1 MSSPDTAP
9 AEGSEA
15 LTLGQRL
22 RRDREAAGRSLE
34 ELSAELHLSLERLR
48 ALEEDRFD
56 ELSGPAFV
64 KGYLRAWARAVD
76 GDAEQYLREYLRL
89 EAAAPHW
96 APHEPVAVEDEPA
109 RRRLLWLSA
118 ALAAL
123 LVVLLLLWLWRGGR
137 SEWVP
142 ASPPASVESIAP
154 AAEPAAVDTVETG
167 APAAPEPV
175 AGEAPAA
182 PSAGDTTDGAPAE
195 PPAPVTTETAGTGDA
210 TAGPATTAAAA
221 GEPASAAASDGE
233 ESAAGAAPAEPPAA
247 VVEPARPAEAAA
259 PAAEASG
266 EADAAAQAGTTP
278 AQPAGAGPD
287 RIEIEFN
294 EDSWVE
300 ITDASQQM
308 LLRGLFLAGA
318 RRELRGTAPFQ
329 VFLGNAPGVTLRFN
343 GQDFDM
349 APFVRSNN
357 TARFALV
364 GDHSG

>member
-9 AEGSEA
+9 AEGVEA

-34 ELSAELHLSLERLR
+34 ELSAELHLSLDRLR

-64 KGYLRAWARAVD
+64 KGYLRAWARAVG

-89 EAAAPHW
+89 EVAAPHW
-96 APHEPVAVEDEPA
+96 APHEPVEVEDEPA

-118 ALAAL
+118 ALAAVL
-123 LVVLLLLWLWRGGR
+123 GVLLLLWLWRGGH

-142 ASPPASVESIAP
+142 ASPPA
-154 AAEPAAVDTVETG
+154 VDTEEPG
-167 APAAPEPV
+167 APAAAPEP
-175 AGEAPAA
+175 ASDSAA
-182 PSAGDTTDGAPAE
+182 PVGDDPADNA
-195 PPAPVTTETAGTGDA
+195 PPASSEPATAEAAATGA
-210 TAGPATTAAAA
+210 TPAGPATEAAAGGPASAEGPVGEASPAGVAPGESAPEEQAEPVRPQPQPAGPAPEAGAEVATAAAT
-221 GEPASAAASDGE
+221 GGK
-233 ESAAGAAPAEPPAA
+233 
-247 VVEPARPAEAAA
+247 
-259 PAAEASG
+259 
-266 EADAAAQAGTTP
+266 T

-294 EDSWVE
+294 QDSWVE
-300 ITDASQQM
+300 ITDANQRM
-308 LLRGLFLAGA
+308 LLRGLLVAGA

-329 VFLGNAPGVTLRFN
+329 VFLGNAPGVILRFN
-343 GQDFDM
+343 GQNFDM